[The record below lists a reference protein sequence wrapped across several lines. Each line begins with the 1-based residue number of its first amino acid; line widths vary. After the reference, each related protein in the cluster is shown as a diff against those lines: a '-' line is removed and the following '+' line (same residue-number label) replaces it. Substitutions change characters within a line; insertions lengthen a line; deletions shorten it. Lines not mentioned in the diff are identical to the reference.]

1 MIAIVAV
8 YGIAWMAETMF
19 GAHMT
24 EIKGVLGEMV
34 KEYPWA
40 YAIVLLLVSK
50 FVNSQAAALAAIV
63 PVALAIGV
71 DPPTSS
77 LPRPPATAI
86 TFCRPTQAIW
96 RRFSS
101 TAQVPRISAAL

>member
-40 YAIVLLLVSK
+40 YAIVLL
-50 FVNSQAAALAAIV
+50 
-63 PVALAIGV
+63 IGV
-71 DPPTSS
+71 E
-77 LPRPPATAI
+77 I
-86 TFCRPTQAIW
+86 C
-96 RRFSS
+96 
-101 TAQVPRISAAL
+101 